1 MTNGLAVLAMLGC
14 ALTWAFASVSFA
26 RVMRGNTSVSPQ
38 GLNLVKGLIALPCF
52 LIGCTASGAGL
63 PTLDDNFGWLALS
76 AVLGLLVADTGYFV
90 ALKHLGV
97 ARGVLF
103 IPLVPVVTAL
113 LAAALLDEGLSVGS
127 IVGMAVTLLGLA
139 LVLWAPQ
146 PKAMLRA
153 STKTEALSSSI
164 LGIGLLGGVIYA
176 LSQAAANVATKHV
189 LLGAVVIH
197 VATLRVLVGVVALFF
212 VSAFTGA
219 LPGLRPLFSGK
230 VFVGVAIAALVGT
243 AGGLWLGTLGTQQL
257 PVGVATTLAATT
269 PLWAQLLARLAGEAI
284 SVRAFAGAVVA
295 VVGVV
300 VLASAQAG

>member
-26 RVMRGNTSVSPQ
+26 RVMRGNASVSPQ

-52 LIGCTASGAGL
+52 LVGCVASGAGL
-63 PTLDDNFGWLALS
+63 PPLDDNFGWLALS
-76 AVLGLLVADTGYFV
+76 AVLGLLVADTGYFF

-113 LAAALLDEGLSVGS
+113 LAAAALDEGLNAASVA
-127 IVGMAVTLLGLA
+127 GMAITLVGLA
-139 LVLWAPQ
+139 LVLWSPTA
-146 PKAMLRA
+146 KATLPPSSA
-153 STKTEALSSSI
+153 GALSPSL
-164 LGIGLLGGVIYA
+164 LGLGLLGGVVYA
-176 LSQAAANVATKHV
+176 LSQAGANVATKHV

-197 VATLRVLVGVVALFF
+197 VATLRMIVGVVALFF

-230 VFVGVAIAALVGT
+230 VFVGVVIAALVGT

-284 SVRAFAGAVVA
+284 SVRAFAGAAVA

-300 VLASAQAG
+300 VLASAPSG

>member
-14 ALTWAFASVSFA
+14 ALTWAFASVSFE
-26 RVMRGNTSVSPQ
+26 RVMRGNASVSPQ

-52 LIGCTASGAGL
+52 LVGCAASGAGL
-63 PTLDDNFGWLALS
+63 PPLDHNFGWLALS
-76 AVLGLLVADTGYFV
+76 ALLGLLVADTGYFF

-113 LAAALLDEGLSVGS
+113 LAAVLLHEGLNFASVM
-127 IVGMAVTLLGLA
+127 GMAITLLGLA
-139 LVLWAPQ
+139 LVLWAPS
-146 PKAMLRA
+146 KAPQASSTATLSPSMLG
-153 STKTEALSSSI
+153 L
-164 LGIGLLGGVIYA
+164 GLLGGGIYA
-176 LSQAAANVATKHV
+176 LSQAGANVATKHV
-189 LLGAVVIH
+189 LLGALVIH
-197 VATLRVLVGVVALFF
+197 VATLRMLVGVVALFF
-212 VSAFTGA
+212 VSVFTGA

-230 VFVGVAIAALVGT
+230 VFVAVVIAALVGT

-284 SVRAFAGAVVA
+284 SLRAFAGAVVA

-300 VLASAQAG
+300 VLASAQSG